1 MSKFQIFRETAQ
13 YLKVPTSPCEEE
25 ARVTSASHKLTA
37 RQKVGLPPLI
47 SAASRCPSTVAFRHA
62 SDEMTERLNAATV
75 A

>member
-13 YLKVPTSPCEEE
+13 YLKVPSSPCEEE

-47 SAASRCPSTVAFRHA
+47 SEEATFRHA
-62 SDEMTERLNAATV
+62 DDEMTERLNAATV

>member
-25 ARVTSASHKLTA
+25 ARVTSASHRLTA

-47 SAASRCPSTVAFRHA
+47 LGEVSFRHA